1 MKLPLAETRWPGG
14 GGEQCIRSGG
24 PRLLP
29 GRVKEVREAVASH
42 TWVQLTSPFHK
53 CGHSCTGAPR
63 AGRIT
68 CRRRAP
74 PGAGREVRR
83 LRPERGEPGRPSLYV
98 GGSIPGGREDRE
110 LYGRIVSRLRRFGAE
125 LTEHLAAA
133 DQGAGGEAAGARGAG
148 RGRPGGRGQVRLL
161 GPGPLSCGEAPGRAP
176 PLPDKERLP
185 ACVRP
190 VSPLSAFS
198 YYLDLWVFGK
208 LCRALSGGVCR
219 EEQNGSGPGCFS
231 EMPHPL
237 ASLPPRTK
245 AFPPAT
251 PLWAEVSALPQTRQ
265 TPAPATTVSLRPSDQ
280 TVTSMC
286 CSCGVIG
293 PESG

>member
-29 GRVKEVREAVASH
+29 GQVKEFREAVASH

-53 CGHSCTGAPR
+53 CVHSCTGAPR

-83 LRPERGEPGRPSLYV
+83 LRPERAEPGRPSLYF

-133 DQGAGGEAAGARGAG
+133 DQGAGGEAAGARGADG
-148 RGRPGGRGQVRLL
+148 REGEDRSASSAQARSLAGKLPA
-161 GPGPLSCGEAPGRAP
+161 GPLPCPIRKGCPRA
-176 PLPDKERLP
+176 
-185 ACVRP
+185 
-190 VSPLSAFS
+190 S
-198 YYLDLWVFGK
+198 DL
-208 LCRALSGGVCR
+208 
-219 EEQNGSGPGCFS
+219 
-231 EMPHPL
+231 
-237 ASLPPRTK
+237 
-245 AFPPAT
+245 
-251 PLWAEVSALPQTRQ
+251 
-265 TPAPATTVSLRPSDQ
+265 
-280 TVTSMC
+280 
-286 CSCGVIG
+286 
-293 PESG
+293 